1 MLNLLLL
8 SLVMGGEWLQLLV
21 YVNCNW
27 YSPLYPIN
35 PLPLAFGL
43 SQSPV
48 SLSLSIGYSALLEY
62 LLGVSTISCE
72 PLLVDCCDEDWVG
85 ESFSSL
91 LLLDSVYCRDSW
103 TTLVFNCHHFHSSC
117 HPCNVLN
124 FLTCLSSV
132 WL

>member
-1 MLNLLLL
+1 MINLLLL

-48 SLSLSIGYSALLEY
+48 SLSLSIGYSALLEC

-72 PLLVDCCDEDWVG
+72 PLLVDCCDEG
-85 ESFSSL
+85 
-91 LLLDSVYCRDSW
+91 
-103 TTLVFNCHHFHSSC
+103 
-117 HPCNVLN
+117 
-124 FLTCLSSV
+124 
-132 WL
+132 

>member
-48 SLSLSIGYSALLEY
+48 SLSLSIVVSLSLSIGYSALLEC

-72 PLLVDCCDEDWVG
+72 PLLVDCCDEG
-85 ESFSSL
+85 
-91 LLLDSVYCRDSW
+91 
-103 TTLVFNCHHFHSSC
+103 
-117 HPCNVLN
+117 
-124 FLTCLSSV
+124 
-132 WL
+132 